1 MQYELRR
8 DGRCAQASLQ
18 GLALLEGWQAVLP
31 ELGRQTAQAGDARLL
46 LVLHGLVGWLGQ
58 PERQKV
64 GELAAQHLR
73 HLERIAFLV
82 PPHKVSGVTQAA
94 ARERG
99 LDLRV
104 FSSEAEA
111 RAWLDG

>member
-1 MQYELRR
+1 MQFELRR
-8 DGRCAQASLQ
+8 DGRCAQASVR
-18 GLALLEGWQAVLP
+18 GLALLEGWEAILP
-31 ELGRQTAQAGDARLL
+31 ELGRQTAQAGDTRLL
-46 LVLHGLVGWLGQ
+46 LLLEGLVGWLGQ

-73 HLERIAFLV
+73 HLQKIALLV

-104 FSSEAEA
+104 FSNEAEA
-111 RAWLDG
+111 RAWLEG